1 MNQFLEDR
9 NFPNFF
15 YPMINMLDGYPED
28 LITICSDMIKKLSK
42 RPIDY
47 VPLTLNAGYDF
58 LEIFLN
64 GLLDVINKLLYR

>member
-1 MNQFLEDR
+1 
-9 NFPNFF
+9 
-15 YPMINMLDGYPED
+15 MLDGYPED
-28 LITICSDMIKKLSK
+28 LITICSDMMKKLSK